1 MGKVKAFFE
10 DLIEEFGWD
19 EAEYYF
25 SNLKKKKKEKVIY
38 KNKVKGEKHGN
49 GRIRNKSSK

>member
-49 GRIRNKSSK
+49 GRIRKRPSK